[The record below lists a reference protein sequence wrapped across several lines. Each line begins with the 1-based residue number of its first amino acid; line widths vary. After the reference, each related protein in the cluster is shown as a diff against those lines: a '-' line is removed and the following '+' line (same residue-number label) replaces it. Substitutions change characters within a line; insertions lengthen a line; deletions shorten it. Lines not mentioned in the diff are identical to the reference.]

1 MKQVIALIAL
11 VTLLILLVPSVA
23 ATQAKLTK
31 LPTASTT
38 QEVAPPPQDVV
49 HVEETE
55 KKQEY
60 MLPYPGV
67 LPDHPLYIVKR
78 LRDWILDRL
87 IVDPLRKVEFYVLQ
101 ADKRLNMGVVLIDR
115 KKDVLGEEVISKGE
129 KYFNNAIYTLLAR
142 KTEGKEVPT
151 YLVEKLERSLEKHT
165 EVLTAL
171 IAKTSGQIQEGLKG
185 SLELV
190 GTLQAELP
198 KLK

>member
-1 MKQVIALIAL
+1 MKQVIALVGLVAL
-11 VTLLILLVPSVA
+11 LVLLVPSVA
-23 ATQAKLTK
+23 ATPAKPTK
-31 LPTASTT
+31 APTSSTM
-38 QEVAPPPQDVV
+38 QEIAPSAQGVLSRD
-49 HVEETE
+49 EAE
-55 KKQEY
+55 KKPEY
-60 MLPYPGV
+60 MLPYPGI
-67 LPDHPLYIVKR
+67 LPDHPLYIFKR

-101 ADKRLNMGVVLIDR
+101 ADKRLNMGVVLIDK

-142 KTEGKEVPT
+142 KNEGKEVPT

-171 IAKTSGQIQEGLKG
+171 IAKTSGQIQQGLKG